1 MAAVILFLLRPDAMQ
16 AALVHGPA
24 RGEQQLELA
33 FPDLAPPV
41 RQGGAVVVGWLEFAD
56 EDDGDVV
63 VGTNLQVLRH
73 LNFGILDFSNVRIFE
88 FSKFRM
94 WELENLRILECSIF
108 SFCDFLEIQNF
119 RILEFWNL
127 LSFSFSIFSKFGE
140 PQC

>member
-1 MAAVILFLLRPDAMQ
+1 MAPVILVRVRPDAPQ
-16 AALVHGPA
+16 AVIVDGPA

-33 FPDLAPPV
+33 FADLAPPV

-63 VGTNLQVLRH
+63 VGTNLQGRRH

-94 WELENLRILECSIF
+94 WELENLRILECSN
-108 SFCDFLEIQNF
+108 FCFFDFLEIQNF

-140 PQC
+140 PDC